1 MPTVSL
7 TSLTSPSFSN
17 RMKPPHEDLP
27 TTLLSLSSHQLKDSV
42 LALFLSP
49 SFIPFLPLFFKP
61 VSTVTDDESRATF
74 MFVLS
79 VVFSFHLLTY
89 FRVSYYPYFGV
100 RHLMHYMMHYFGCLI
115 FFFLIF
121 INISTVYIYL
131 IHFLLVFELV

>member
-79 VVFSFHLLTY
+79 VVE
-89 FRVSYYPYFGV
+89 RVSF
-100 RHLMHYMMHYFGCLI
+100 CLPRSRVLRNSHVYLLSNNNCLSLSVLYCI
-115 FFFLIF
+115 VNQGIRNKLLFLIK
-121 INISTVYIYL
+121 VYL
-131 IHFLLVFELV
+131 IT